1 MLLFGKKIGM
11 THVEDGYLISP
22 VTVIDI
28 TECVIAKVTENKVIV
43 GFGKI
48 KHPSKA
54 QLGQYKEL
62 GYAPQITLESD
73 IAVEGAVVGALLP
86 TELPVTLHARGTS
99 KGKGFA
105 GVVKRYGFKGGKE
118 THGQSDRVRA
128 PGSIG
133 AGTTPGRVFKGS
145 RMAGRMGTDTVRVR
159 NLKVVKVITEEGKS
173 LMVLKGAIPGPNGSI
188 IQLSW

>member
-1 MLLFGKKIGM
+1 MVLFGKKIGM
-11 THVEDGYLISP
+11 THVEEGYLVKP
-22 VTVIDI
+22 VTVLDI
-28 TECVIAKVTENKVIV
+28 SENVVARIGDKVIL
-43 GFGKI
+43 GFGKV
-48 KHPSKA
+48 KNPTKA

-62 GYAPQITLESD
+62 GFVPQLVLETD
-73 IAVEGAVVGALLP
+73 IPVEGSQIGAYTP
-86 TELPVTLHARGTS
+86 AEMPEKVHARGTS

-105 GVVKRYGFKGGKE
+105 GVVKRHGFKGGKE

-133 AGTTPGRVFKGS
+133 AGTTPGRVFKGT
-145 RMAGRMGTDTVRVR
+145 RMAGRMGTETVKVR
-159 NLKVVKVITEEGKS
+159 NLKVVKVFTEDGKS

>member
-1 MLLFGKKIGM
+1 MVLFGKKIGM
-11 THVEDGYLISP
+11 THIEDGYLVAP

-28 TECVIAKVTENKVIV
+28 TDNVIAKVTDNTVLV

-48 KHPSKA
+48 KHPTKA
-54 QLGQYKEL
+54 QLGQYKDL
-62 GYAPQITLESD
+62 GFAPEVVTESD
-73 IAVEGAVVGALLP
+73 MSKEGVSVGQFSPEFPSTIHAV
-86 TELPVTLHARGTS
+86 GTS

-128 PGSIG
+128 AGSVG
-133 AGTTPGRVFKGS
+133 AGTTPGRIFKGA
-145 RMAGRMGTDTVRVR
+145 RMAGRMGSDTVKVR
-159 NLKVVKVITEEGKS
+159 NLKVVKVFSEEGKS
-173 LMVLKGAIPGPNGSI
+173 FLVLKGAIPGPNGSI